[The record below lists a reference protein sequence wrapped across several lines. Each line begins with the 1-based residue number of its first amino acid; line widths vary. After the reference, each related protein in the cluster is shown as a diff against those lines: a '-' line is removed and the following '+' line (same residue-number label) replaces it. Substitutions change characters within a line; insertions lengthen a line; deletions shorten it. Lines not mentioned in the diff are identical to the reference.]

1 MIDVPTPG
9 RLVRR
14 DVVHVQ
20 DLLNNIVNLA
30 EHENAHLFLPL
41 GRREQNDS
49 RDHGANVRENVA
61 EFVWRARHKFDHNAP
76 YLGAKTQFVCVV
88 LPKPRRDCRSQ
99 RLGRPPRPTA
109 EIQVR

>member
-30 EHENAHLFLPL
+30 EHENAQSLF
-41 GRREQNDS
+41 
-49 RDHGANVRENVA
+49 AA
-61 EFVWRARHKFDHNAP
+61 RAAR
-76 YLGAKTQFVCVV
+76 AK
-88 LPKPRRDCRSQ
+88 
-99 RLGRPPRPTA
+99 
-109 EIQVR
+109 